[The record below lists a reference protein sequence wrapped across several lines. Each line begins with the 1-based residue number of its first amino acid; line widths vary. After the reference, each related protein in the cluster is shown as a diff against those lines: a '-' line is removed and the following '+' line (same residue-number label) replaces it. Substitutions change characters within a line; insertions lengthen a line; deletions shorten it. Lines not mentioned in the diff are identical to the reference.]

1 VARRATLIDQV
12 RAQYDRVLVLDAG
25 NALIGDR
32 QPAIASRGRT
42 SIGAMDTLGYD
53 AMALGLQD
61 ITLLSLHDVEM
72 AMVEAHFAVLSANAV
87 VSATG
92 DLLADPYVLL
102 ERGGVKIGILGL
114 TEPGESAEVR
124 VGDPREAAR
133 RYLPEV
139 AERADVVVLLS
150 HAGLDVDR
158 AIAEEFPAVDL
169 VVSGAGPALA
179 PAGMAGNA
187 LHLTP
192 DVASPGFAGTR
203 VGVAELTLSRRH
215 ALVDHTWRKA
225 VLGPE
230 IAEDPDV
237 AGWVAGAFQE
247 YLYGTP

>member
-1 VARRATLIDQV
+1 MARRATLIGQV
-12 RAQYDRVLVLDAG
+12 RAENDRILVLDAG
-25 NALIGDR
+25 NALVGDR
-32 QPAIASRGRT
+32 EPAITSRGRS
-42 SIGAMDTLGYD
+42 SIAAMDTLGYD

-61 ITLLSLHDVEM
+61 LTLLSLHDVEM

-92 DLLADPYVLL
+92 ALLADPYVIL
-102 ERGGVKIGILGL
+102 ERGGMSIGILGL
-114 TEPGESAEVR
+114 TEPGEAAEVR
-124 VGDPREAAR
+124 VEDPREAAR

-169 VVSGAGPALA
+169 VVSGAGPALG

-192 DVASPGFAGTR
+192 DVPSPGYDGAR
-203 VGVAELTLSRRH
+203 VGVAELTFSRRG